1 MERIL
6 LIRILAVQRTK
17 QSVQYIQ
24 SLLFP
29 RNLIDE
35 SGWTDRFRSP
45 DFAKDRRL
53 LSLWKG
59 PSPSHKT
66 NRHCKEAMPAK
77 PLSGLQKEVLS
88 LYRTVIREAA
98 RKDYLNLGGKRL
110 VEFWNDPTT
119 SSSYAQSEFRRQ
131 CKTVQRNDFRT
142 IEYKVR
148 NGYKQVQLL
157 QMPGVKVVGGS
168 GASTD

>member
-17 QSVQYIQ
+17 QSVHK
-24 SLLFP
+24 SLLLFP

-53 LSLWKG
+53 PSLSKA
-59 PSPSHKT
+59 PSHKT

-148 NGYKQVQLL
+148 NGYKQVKLL